1 MHKKGWDWDFGAGP
15 GGGLGTMHG
24 SIASPAEACGYE
36 VSPGSGGGAK
46 GGEPQGPFGKHRQTE
61 SILPIIGRD
70 SLGGNLGTGGDIAT
84 PMSTSGA
91 AMPGLSGSDGTGQT
105 GEGKISSPWSDTSYA
120 GRDGSSTRNGGGS
133 APTNTPGMG

>member
-1 MHKKGWDWDFGAGP
+1 MHKQGWDWDYGAGP
-15 GGGLGTMHG
+15 GGGLGTKHG
-24 SIASPAEACGYE
+24 PIASPAEGTKWS
-36 VSPGSGGGAK
+36 VSPNSGGGAK
-46 GGEPQGPFGKHRQTE
+46 GGEPQGPFGQHKQTS

-70 SLGGNLGTGGDIAT
+70 SLGENLGASGEIVT

-91 AMPGLSGSDGTGQT
+91 AMPGVSGSDGTGPT

-120 GRDGSSTRNGGGS
+120 GRDGSSTRSGGGS